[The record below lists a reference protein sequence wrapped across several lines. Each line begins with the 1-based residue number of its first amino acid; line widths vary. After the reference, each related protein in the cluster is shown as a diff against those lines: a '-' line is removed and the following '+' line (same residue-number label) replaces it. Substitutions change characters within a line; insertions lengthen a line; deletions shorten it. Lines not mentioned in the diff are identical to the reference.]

1 MNFFV
6 QNNLD

>member
-6 QNNLD
+6 

>member
-6 QNNLD
+6 TS